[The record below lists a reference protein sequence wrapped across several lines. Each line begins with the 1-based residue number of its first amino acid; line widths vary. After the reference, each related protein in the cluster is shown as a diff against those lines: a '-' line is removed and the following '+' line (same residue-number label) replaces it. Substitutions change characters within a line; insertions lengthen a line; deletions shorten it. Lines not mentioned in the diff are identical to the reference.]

1 MIKNEDAYQCTLSCY
16 AAAEGCLAPYSYR
29 KARKM
34 SDIMILEKISIEFI
48 NSKIPSPSI
57 DMSRPS
63 RDPYHPLNLNLGI
76 RILIQGHF
84 VVILTL
90 TFPST

>member
-16 AAAEGCLAPYSYR
+16 AAAEGYLAPYSYG
-29 KARKM
+29 KGRKM
-34 SDIMILEKISIEFI
+34 SILLEKISIEFI

-63 RDPYHPLNLNLGI
+63 RDPYHSLNLNLGI

-90 TFPST
+90 SSLST